1 MPLEH
6 MEVMVMKKIK
16 SYLKYYSNFAM
27 PSLIFA
33 ICFILSKK
41 FNIFKVSSDKI
52 STLIDVSASFIGVL
66 LTILTIYLAVPK
78 NEQKKERLRASY
90 HEYIYL
96 SNILTGIILFFLSIV
111 IWIFL
116 DTAILSTLFFL
127 SGIANMAIA
136 TYYTFVLIKLL

>member
-1 MPLEH
+1 
-6 MEVMVMKKIK
+6 MKKIK

-41 FNIFKVSSDKI
+41 FNIFKVSSEKI

-116 DTAILSTLFFL
+116 DTALLSTLFFL

-136 TYYTFVLIKLL
+136 TYYTFILIKLL

>member
-1 MPLEH
+1 
-6 MEVMVMKKIK
+6 MKKIK

-27 PSLIFA
+27 PSIIFG
-33 ICFILSKK
+33 ICFILSKRI
-41 FNIFKVSSDKI
+41 NIFKVSSDKI

-66 LTILTIYLAVPK
+66 LTILTIYLAVPQNK
-78 NEQKKERLRASY
+78 QKKERLRASY

-96 SNILTGIILFFLSIV
+96 SNILTGIILFFLSIA

-116 DTAILSTLFFL
+116 DAATLSILFFF

-136 TYYTFVLIKLL
+136 TYYTFYLIKLL

>member
-1 MPLEH
+1 
-6 MEVMVMKKIK
+6 MKKIK
-16 SYLKYYSNFAM
+16 SYLKYYSNFTM

-33 ICFILSKK
+33 FCFILSRK

-96 SNILTGIILFFLSIV
+96 SNILTGIVLFFLSIV

>member
-1 MPLEH
+1 
-6 MEVMVMKKIK
+6 MKKIK

-27 PSLIFA
+27 PSIIFG
-33 ICFILSKK
+33 ICFILSKRI
-41 FNIFKVSSDKI
+41 NIFKVSSDKI

-66 LTILTIYLAVPK
+66 LTILTIYLAVPQNK
-78 NEQKKERLRASY
+78 QKKERLRASC

-96 SNILTGIILFFLSIV
+96 SNILTGIILFFLSIA

-116 DTAILSTLFFL
+116 DAATLSILFFL

-136 TYYTFVLIKLL
+136 TYYTFYLIK

>member
-1 MPLEH
+1 
-6 MEVMVMKKIK
+6 MKKIK

-41 FNIFKVSSDKI
+41 FNIFNISFDKI
-52 STLIDVSASFIGVL
+52 STLIGVSASFIGVL

-116 DTAILSTLFFL
+116 DTAMLSTLFFL

-136 TYYTFVLIKLL
+136 TYYTFILIKLL

>member
-1 MPLEH
+1 
-6 MEVMVMKKIK
+6 MKKVK

-41 FNIFKVSSDKI
+41 FNIFKVSSEKI

-136 TYYTFVLIKLL
+136 TYYTFILIKLL

>member
-1 MPLEH
+1 MLLEQL
-6 MEVMVMKKIK
+6 EVMVMKKIK

-27 PSLIFA
+27 PSLIFS

-41 FNIFKVSSDKI
+41 FNIFKISFDKI

-96 SNILTGIILFFLSIV
+96 SNILTGIILFFLSI
-111 IWIFL
+111 ITWIFL
-116 DTAILSTLFFL
+116 DTVMLSTLFFL

-136 TYYTFVLIKLL
+136 TYYTFILIKLL

>member
-1 MPLEH
+1 
-6 MEVMVMKKIK
+6 MKKIK

-41 FNIFKVSSDKI
+41 FNIFKVSSEKI

-136 TYYTFVLIKLL
+136 TYYTFILIKLGFSGGD

>member
-1 MPLEH
+1 
-6 MEVMVMKKIK
+6 MKKIK

-27 PSLIFA
+27 PSIIFG
-33 ICFILSKK
+33 ICFILSKRI
-41 FNIFKVSSDKI
+41 NIFKVSSDKI

-66 LTILTIYLAVPK
+66 LTILTIYLAVPQNK
-78 NEQKKERLRASY
+78 QKKERLRASY

-96 SNILTGIILFFLSIV
+96 SNILTGIILFFLSIA

-116 DTAILSTLFFL
+116 DAATLSILFFL

-136 TYYTFVLIKLL
+136 TYYTFYLIKLL

>member
-1 MPLEH
+1 
-6 MEVMVMKKIK
+6 MKKVK

-27 PSLIFA
+27 PSIIFG

-41 FNIFKVSSDKI
+41 ISIFKVSSDKI
-52 STLIDVSASFIGVL
+52 STLMDASASLAGVL
-66 LTILTIYLAVPK
+66 LTILTIYLAVPQNK
-78 NEQKKERLRASY
+78 QKKERLRSSY

-96 SNILTGIILFFLSIV
+96 SNILTGIILFFLSIA

-116 DTAILSTLFFL
+116 DAATLSTLFFL

-136 TYYTFVLIKLL
+136 TYYTFYLIKLL

>member
-1 MPLEH
+1 
-6 MEVMVMKKIK
+6 MKKIK

-41 FNIFKVSSDKI
+41 FNIFNISFDKI

-116 DTAILSTLFFL
+116 DTAMLSTLFFL

-136 TYYTFVLIKLL
+136 TYYTFILIKLL

>member
-1 MPLEH
+1 
-6 MEVMVMKKIK
+6 MKKIK

-41 FNIFKVSSDKI
+41 FNIFKVSSEKI

-136 TYYTFVLIKLL
+136 TYYTFILIKLL

>member
-1 MPLEH
+1 MQE
-6 MEVMVMKKIK
+6 IK
-16 SYLKYYSNFAM
+16 SYLKYYSNFVM

-52 STLIDVSASFIGVL
+52 STLIGVSTSFIGVL
-66 LTILTIYLAVPK
+66 LTVLTIYLAVPK

-96 SNILTGIILFFLSIV
+96 SNILTGIILFFLSIA

-116 DTAILSTLFFL
+116 DAAMLSTLFFL

-136 TYYTFVLIKLL
+136 TYYTFILIKLL

>member
-1 MPLEH
+1 
-6 MEVMVMKKIK
+6 MEVVVMKKIK

-41 FNIFKVSSDKI
+41 FNIFKVSSEKI

-136 TYYTFVLIKLL
+136 TYYTFILIKLL

>member
-1 MPLEH
+1 
-6 MEVMVMKKIK
+6 MKKLK
-16 SYLKYYSNFAM
+16 SYLKYYSNVAI

-41 FNIFKVSSDKI
+41 FNIFKVSSEKI

-136 TYYTFVLIKLL
+136 TYYTFYLIKLL